1 MSTDQADGARGREL
15 HAGLAQC
22 VASGEVVGCVDLNG
36 NHTLATLDTGSRA
49 DVLSEGAPHALRD
62 TVCTGTS
69 CLLVFTQHV
78 VGEGVDTEGVA
89 LCTGFL
95 SNGGVRDHTGGFKRS
110 VANLNVVVGT
120 EFEHDL
126 ELAGLRSTTVSN
138 VVLVDTVVGHTTDVL
153 SAGVGWAF
161 QAAVHHSGFSCH
173 RYASKQ
179 SCDRCSLYDISAPF
193 IHAQRRA
200 TSSSTGKVFMLLP
213 PLHPIMADGWRRLLE
228 EESEH
233 QWLTLSLFAVFVA
246 VGAFAINA
254 TEHFVGDSIE
264 NSGAQ
269 HQGGLVTH
277 IEYDESGQG
286 YTALVYAPGE
296 GYHMFTEHQDGTVT
310 SVYSPQTNDM
320 GSRVNFMRTMPS
332 GELLFS
338 VAPNQVMGIQ
348 NNLLITYDYSEF
360 DETFTVLDAADSITS
375 DGTDR
380 LVLTAEGAN
389 TSVRGIANGVPT
401 QAMSMSSG
409 VQWQGIEAHS
419 EGLWVAY
426 GTHSSSSGADGS
438 SPATPKS
445 RPALGWITWSG
456 DGATP
461 VLRNVN
467 MEASGVFHSLAW
479 AEDTLVVGGT
489 VESMLITPN
498 QDVSIL
504 AAPAARVVSDA
515 DGTVWF
521 IGALGS
527 SSIASY
533 DATGFEVHPLSR
545 HVPVDV
551 TDAGTQGVHVHVHG
565 VDADGLPVHWS
576 IDTTADG
583 SIESGRGFL
592 NLMFL
597 IFGSVMLGMMAS
609 YAGRQLIAK
618 N

>member
-1 MSTDQADGARGREL
+1 
-15 HAGLAQC
+15 
-22 VASGEVVGCVDLNG
+22 
-36 NHTLATLDTGSRA
+36 
-49 DVLSEGAPHALRD
+49 
-62 TVCTGTS
+62 
-69 CLLVFTQHV
+69 
-78 VGEGVDTEGVA
+78 
-89 LCTGFL
+89 
-95 SNGGVRDHTGGFKRS
+95 
-110 VANLNVVVGT
+110 
-120 EFEHDL
+120 
-126 ELAGLRSTTVSN
+126 
-138 VVLVDTVVGHTTDVL
+138 
-153 SAGVGWAF
+153 
-161 QAAVHHSGFSCH
+161 
-173 RYASKQ
+173 
-179 SCDRCSLYDISAPF
+179 
-193 IHAQRRA
+193 
-200 TSSSTGKVFMLLP
+200 MLLP

-254 TEHFVGDSIE
+254 TEHFVGDSVE

-277 IEYDESGQG
+277 IEYDESGQS

-296 GYHMFTEHQDGTVT
+296 GYHMFTERQDGTVT
-310 SVYSPQTNDM
+310 SVYSPETNDM

-360 DETFTVLDAADSITS
+360 EETFTVLDAADSITS

-489 VESMLITPN
+489 VDSMLITPS

-504 AAPAARVVSDA
+504 PAPAARVVSDS

-527 SSIASY
+527 TSIASY

-551 TDAGTQGVHVHVHG
+551 TDAGAQGVHVHIHG
-565 VDADGLPVHWS
+565 VNADGLPIHWS

-609 YAGRQLIAK
+609 YAGRQLMAK